1 MSGLRIF
8 RRLLGHVWPY
18 RLVFALSIVGMI
30 LVAAAETAFAA
41 LLKPIMD
48 GGFIERDAAMIKWA
62 PGVLVIIFLVRSF
75 GS

>member
-1 MSGLRIF
+1 
-8 RRLLGHVWPY
+8 
-18 RLVFALSIVGMI
+18 MI

-62 PGVLVIIFLVRSF
+62 PGVLVIIFWCVRLGLFLTSTVYPGYPAMWF
-75 GS
+75 MT